1 MKETSSPDYKKM
13 YLTLFNCITSALEC
27 LEQGSYERAAEML
40 KEGQIQAEELYIEAE
55 E

>member
-1 MKETSSPDYKKM
+1 MIESSSMVYKKM

-27 LEQGSYERAAEML
+27 LNQGSYERAAEML
-40 KEGQIQAEELYIEAE
+40 KEGQIQAEELYMEAE